1 MYILDYIYIDN
12 ESETIVHGL
21 IEKRFYHYS
30 TMSFPN
36 RENDFKMN

>member
-21 IEKRFYHYS
+21 IEKTFLS
-30 TMSFPN
+30 LFNNEFS
-36 RENDFKMN
+36 